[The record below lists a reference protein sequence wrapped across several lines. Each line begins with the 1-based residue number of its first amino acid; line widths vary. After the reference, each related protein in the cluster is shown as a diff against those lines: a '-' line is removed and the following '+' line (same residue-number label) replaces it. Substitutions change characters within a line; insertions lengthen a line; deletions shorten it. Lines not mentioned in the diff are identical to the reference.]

1 MKILVCGPAWVGDM
15 VMAQSLFMTLK
26 NRHDHCEIHVL
37 APSWSMPILS
47 RMAEVDQGIVLPAGH
62 GQLKLKKRFE
72 IARQLAANGYTR
84 AIVVPRSI
92 KPALVPFFARI
103 PVRTGYGGQGR
114 FFLINDERKLDKT
127 RLTMTVQRQVALGL
141 PADAPMPPETI
152 PSPHLQTDAASQKR
166 LCRKLG
172 LNLDR
177 PVISF
182 FPGAEYGPS
191 KQWPIEYFRELAL
204 GLTKSGYQVWIF
216 GSPQDQACASAIAQG
231 NPLHVQGLA
240 GQTSLN
246 DAIDL
251 IALSHLAVTNDS
263 GLMHIAA
270 ALGVHVEAI
279 YGSTTPAYTPPL
291 TDKKT
296 IHYTGIDCSP
306 CWARKCPLGHFKCM
320 KEILPQ
326 DLEASV
332 QKAAAKNPAPGG
344 RG

>member
-1 MKILVCGPAWVGDM
+1 MKILVCGPSWVGDM

-26 NRHDHCEIHVL
+26 DLHENCTVHVL
-37 APSWSMPILS
+37 APSWSLPILS
-47 RMAEVDQGIVLPAGH
+47 RMAEVDQAIVLPAGH

-72 IARQLAANGYTR
+72 IGRKLAANGYTR

-114 FFLINDERKLDKT
+114 FFLINDVRKLDKT
-127 RLTMTVQRQVALGL
+127 RLTMTVQRQVALGH
-141 PADAPMPPETI
+141 PADAPLPPETI
-152 PSPHLQTDAASQKR
+152 PQPHLQIDAANQKR

-172 LNLDR
+172 LNPDR

-191 KQWPIEYFRELAL
+191 KQWPIQYFRELAL
-204 GLTKSGYQVWIF
+204 RLTKSGYQVWIF
-216 GSPQDQACASAIAQG
+216 GSPQDQACASAIAEG
-231 NPLHVQGLA
+231 NPPHVHGLA

-251 IALSHLAVTNDS
+251 IALSYMTVTNDS

-270 ALGVHVEAI
+270 ALGVHVQAI

-291 TDKKT
+291 TDKKN
-296 IHYTGIDCSP
+296 IHYTGIECSP
-306 CWARKCPLGHFKCM
+306 CFARKCPLGHFKCM

-326 DLEASV
+326 DLEASI
-332 QKAAAKNPAPGG
+332 QRTAAQNPAPES
-344 RG
+344 RR